1 MASSGSLT
9 QAYEE
14 RFLFL
19 LVLLRQPRLR
29 MVYVTSMPIAPEII
43 EYYLALLPGVIPSH
57 ARARLS
63 LVAVHD
69 ASPRS
74 LSEKLLERP
83 RLLGRIAA
91 MIPNPERSHLV
102 PYNTTELERDVALS
116 LGIPMYGADP
126 RLAPL
131 GSKSGCRRMFAEVG
145 VPHPLGVENLRTL
158 DDLADAAV
166 GMRAERPSM
175 DSLIVK
181 LNEGV
186 SGAGNAVVRLSGLP
200 PPGSSG
206 ERGEVMQRLREMELE
221 SPDTP
226 FDVYIAKFAEGAG
239 IVEERI
245 TGEEL
250 LSPSVQLRVLP
261 GGDVELLSTH
271 DQLLGGA
278 SGQSYLGCTFPAA
291 PEYARTITEH
301 AATIGHRLA
310 REGALGRF
318 AVDFVVVRSATGEW
332 TPYAIELNLRKG
344 GTTHPFLTLQF
355 LTDGRYDPGTALF
368 LTPRGH
374 EKHLVAT
381 DHLESDTL
389 RGLMPADLFDIVARH
404 GLHFDQSR
412 QVGVVFHMI
421 SSLTEHGR
429 VGLTAVGDT
438 PAEADRRYRDA
449 RADPAGGGAAV
460 PRGTAAAGLRARR
473 AEGLVRRLRVQPGHG
488 AVPLLPVRRAAGRR
502 QALVRRLPGSAR
514 TGSGRRPRGRRA
526 GSCSPG
532 GPGCGAGAW
541 RSTTRGA
548 SGRVAVPGVPGDG
561 RPVRG
566 HHGPGDAPP
575 ARRRVRPGPG
585 GAARGRRVVPRH
597 GAGPLRDD
605 HPPRRTGGGADVHG
619 HARRHRRP
627 GPRRSECAVPAVDR
641 RRAARVP
648 RLGRRPHRRLPGR
661 RAGREGRVDKERD
674 RRPGP
679 AGCAL
684 RTRGG
689 RMNQVPSAREGP

>member
-1 MASSGSLT
+1 MTGDLWTAPAAMPDVLSALSEEERYQRFDRLQARMVDVWESMRLNHDDESVVVVPSITLDRAVAASGTMT

-29 MVYVTSMPIAPEII
+29 MVYVTSMPIAPEIV
-43 EYYLALLPGVIPSH
+43 EYYLALLTGVIPSH

-83 RLLGRIAA
+83 RLLRRIAA
-91 MIPNPERSHLV
+91 QLPNPARSHLV
-102 PYNTTELERDVALS
+102 PYNTTELERDVALQ

-158 DDLADAAV
+158 DELADAVV
-166 GMRAERPSM
+166 GMRAERASM
-175 DSLIVK
+175 SSVIVK

-200 PPGSSG
+200 APGSSD
-206 ERGEVMQRLREMELE
+206 ERAAVLERLLQMELE
-221 SPDTP
+221 SPSTP
-226 FDVYIAKFAEGAG
+226 LDAYLAKFAEGAG

-250 LSPSVQLRVLP
+250 RSPSVQLRVLP
-261 GGDVELLSTH
+261 GGEVELLSTH

-278 SGQSYLGCTFPAA
+278 SGQSYLGCRFPAA
-291 PEYARTITEH
+291 PEYARLITRH
-301 AATIGHRLA
+301 AEAIGRRLA

-318 AVDFVVVRSATGEW
+318 AVDFVVVRGSDGAW
-332 TPYAIELNLRKG
+332 TSYAIELNLRKG

-355 LTDGRYDPGTALF
+355 LTDGRYDAGTALF

-381 DHLESDTL
+381 DHLESDQL
-389 RGLMPADLFDIVARH
+389 RGLAPADLFDIVARH

-412 QVGVVFHMI
+412 QVGIVFHMI
-421 SSLTEHGR
+421 SCLTEHGR
-429 VGLTAVGDT
+429 VGLTAVGDS

-449 RADPAGGGAAV
+449 ERILMEEARLSLQEPPLPA
-460 PRGTAAAGLRARR
+460 
-473 AEGLVRRLRVQPGHG
+473 
-488 AVPLLPVRRAAGRR
+488 
-502 QALVRRLPGSAR
+502 
-514 TGSGRRPRGRRA
+514 
-526 GSCSPG
+526 
-532 GPGCGAGAW
+532 
-541 RSTTRGA
+541 
-548 SGRVAVPGVPGDG
+548 
-561 RPVRG
+561 
-566 HHGPGDAPP
+566 
-575 ARRRVRPGPG
+575 
-585 GAARGRRVVPRH
+585 
-597 GAGPLRDD
+597 
-605 HPPRRTGGGADVHG
+605 
-619 HARRHRRP
+619 
-627 GPRRSECAVPAVDR
+627 
-641 RRAARVP
+641 
-648 RLGRRPHRRLPGR
+648 
-661 RAGREGRVDKERD
+661 
-674 RRPGP
+674 
-679 AGCAL
+679 
-684 RTRGG
+684 
-689 RMNQVPSAREGP
+689 